1 MTGRRARVIVGFLAA
16 SALAMLVCGAP
27 ATARSVGS
35 LGAARPGAPTF
46 GQVEEI
52 GIASQPFHVVSP
64 VNARFSLQLPASVTS
79 DATMQ
84 FLLQRRVANR
94 DSFRAIADRFAEPGV
109 IDTVTIAVRRGVVSG
124 SATSFDVLL
133 NLVDKGTNALTMPQP
148 GVYPLVIRAVGA
160 DGALQASVLTFLDR
174 RDATVSAT
182 GTPVSVIGILQG
194 PVSHMTDGT
203 IAIDDTTRVIVQ
215 QFIEFLRST
224 RSPLTL
230 QVQPELIEAFAT
242 SPDVMDNQQF
252 EQLRAELNGR
262 SIVTSTYLPIDAST
276 MVHDNLSQE
285 FTQQLRLGESVLSKY
300 LPGTVLHR
308 GTWIAAQSIDTPTLE
323 VLRGL
328 GLTTLVLLPGAAGA
342 VEHETS
348 PEILARPSGAAN
360 RSTGVLTVDEP
371 LASTID
377 NAGNDSVR
385 LGVRIAAELLT
396 GRDDLVARG
405 TVESDVRMVVASS
418 FGDVLDGNALAQAI
432 GFLST
437 SAGMSVQ
444 DLGGQ
449 AVVNERHPVVNF
461 PKTVDRSLGGLRAAI
476 AQARNELTAIGAM
489 LPQDDERRAWWAG
502 ALAAASSDNT
512 SNPAEYVDA
521 LRSDMRRVTGAVS
534 LVTPSSITLSS
545 RSGAIRLQIRN
556 NDTAPLT
563 VRVRV
568 SSPKISFTSLPS
580 ATQLAPG
587 GTTEV
592 SVPVR
597 ARSNGRFSVTIR
609 VVTPNGRVQVVSP
622 GVISVRVTSVAGL
635 GQLVSITLL
644 LVILAWWWSHH
655 RRSLRDEDEDS
666 TVASQ

>member
-1 MTGRRARVIVGFLAA
+1 MGSGLPVAAGHVPVARTAHP
-16 SALAMLVCGAP
+16 SAP
-27 ATARSVGS
+27 AFV
-35 LGAARPGAPTF
+35 LG
-46 GQVEEI
+46 EEI
-52 GIASQPFHVVSP
+52 VITAQPFHVVSP
-64 VNARFSLQLPASVTS
+64 VNARFSLQLPTSVS
-79 DATMQ
+79 ADATIQ

-94 DSFRAIADRFAEPGV
+94 DSFRAIADRFAEPAV
-109 IDTVTIAVRRGVVSG
+109 IDTVAIPVRRGVESG
-124 SATSFDVLL
+124 SVTSFDVLL
-133 NLVDKGTNALTMPQP
+133 NTTNTPGNALTMPQP
-148 GVYPLVIRAVGA
+148 GIYPLTIRAVGA
-160 DGALQASVLTFLDR
+160 DGTVQASVLTFLDR
-174 RDATVSAT
+174 RDATVTAN
-182 GTPVSVIGILQG
+182 GVPVSVVGILQG
-194 PVSHMTDGT
+194 PISHMTDGT

-215 QFIEFLRST
+215 QFIEFLRGT

-242 SPDVMDNQQF
+242 SSEVSDNVMF
-252 EQLRAELNGR
+252 EELRSTLAGR
-262 SIVTSTYLPIDAST
+262 SLVTSTYLPIDASA
-276 MVHDNLSQE
+276 MVHDGLSNE
-285 FTQQLRLGESVLSKY
+285 FTQQLRLGESILAKY

-308 GTWIAAQSIDTPTLE
+308 GTWIAAQSLDTPTLD
-323 VLRGL
+323 VLRSL
-328 GLTTLVLLPGAAGA
+328 GMKTLILLPGAAGV
-342 VEHETS
+342 VEHQVSSEV
-348 PEILARPSGAAN
+348 LARPSGAEN
-360 RSTGVLTVDEP
+360 RSTGVMTVDEP

-377 NAGNDSVR
+377 NAGNDSLRV
-385 LGVRIAAELLT
+385 GVRIAAEMLT
-396 GRDDLVARG
+396 NRDDLISRG
-405 TVESDVRMVVASS
+405 TVGSDIRMIVSSS
-418 FGDVLDGNALAQAI
+418 FGDVLDGNALTRAI
-432 GFLST
+432 ELLATTPGV
-437 SAGMSVQ
+437 SVQ
-444 DLGGQ
+444 DLGGE

-461 PKTVDRSLGGLRAAI
+461 PKTTDRSFGGLRTAI
-476 AQARNELTAIGAM
+476 SQARNELAAIGAM
-489 LPQDDERRAWWAG
+489 LPEEDGRRAWWAG
-502 ALAAASSDNT
+502 ALAAASSENT
-512 SNPAEYVDA
+512 ANPAEYIDS

-534 LVTPSSITLSS
+534 LVTPSAITLSS

-568 SSPKISFTSLPS
+568 SSPKIRFTSLPN

-655 RRSLRDEDEDS
+655 RRSRQDTDQDG